1 MATQRV
7 QQWGITPPLTLVPP
21 TDQEL
26 AANDALIAE
35 LKKQNNFE
43 NHEDTERRKKVLTI
57 IQNATFEFVRQVCR
71 RQKLSQHVI
80 DNAGGKIF
88 TYGSF
93 RLGVFG
99 PGSDIDTLVVGPR
112 NVSRE
117 DFFSLFPSVL
127 ESVAPPNAIEELTP
141 VSDTYVPIIKMELC
155 GISIDLIYTRLML
168 AEVPRNQTLND
179 MNLLIGLGEV
189 DLRCL
194 NGTRVTD
201 EILELVPQQKPFRT
215 ALRAI
220 KLWAK
225 RRAIY
230 ANVVGFPGGVAWAM
244 LVARVC
250 QLYPKATGSVIVWKF
265 FKIIGQWQ
273 WPTPIILKPIEAGPR
288 SDLRIYPGDK
298 HHKMP
303 IITPAYPSMCSTHNV
318 TKSTR
323 EIVKREVARGGDI
336 VGKIWDGRSEWKD
349 LFTRHTF
356 FTQGYK
362 NYLSIIAASR
372 SKEAQQLWSGRVESK
387 VRLLAMALDDEE
399 TVILAHPF
407 NKGFDRVHE
416 CKSEE
421 EVDKVLKGSLQFQA
435 KGTKTETTD
444 LKNDPKHGAAAQD
457 EGDNINMPAV
467 TEEVEQDGVEHHRIF
482 TTTYYVGIEIS
493 TDKTKR
499 LDISWPIQDF
509 SLKCTDWRAK
519 DSNVNKYNENINSIQ
534 VVNTRNF
541 DLPNDVFEPGEAR
554 PTRPVKTKT
563 VAKQPP
569 SKKRG
574 LEAANLEAVDVV
586 VEQCRS

>member
-1 MATQRV
+1 MTMTTQRA
-7 QQWGITPPLTLVPP
+7 QQWGLTPPLTVVLP

-26 AANDALIAE
+26 AANDALIEE

-43 NHEDTERRKKVLTI
+43 SHEDTERRKKVLQLIQSATI
-57 IQNATFEFVRQVCR
+57 EFVRQVCR

-88 TYGSF
+88 TFGSF

-112 NVSRE
+112 NVSRD

-127 ESVAPPNAIEELTP
+127 ESLAPANAIEELTSVP
-141 VSDTYVPIIKMELC
+141 DAHVPIIKMELC
-155 GISIDLIYTRLML
+155 GISVDLIYTRLML
-168 AEVPRNQTLND
+168 SEVPKSQTLND
-179 MNLLIGLGEV
+179 MNLLIGLTET

-201 EILELVPQQKPFRT
+201 EILQLVPQQKPFRT

-230 ANVVGFPGGVAWAM
+230 ANIIGFPGGVAWAM

-250 QLYPKATGSVIVWKF
+250 QLYPKATGSVIVGKF
-265 FKIIGQWQ
+265 FNIIGRWQ
-273 WPTPIILKPIEAGPR
+273 WPTPILLKAIETGPR
-288 SDLRIYPGDK
+288 SDQRIYPSDK
-298 HHKMP
+298 FHKMP
-303 IITPAYPSMCSTHNV
+303 IITPAYPSMCSTHNITES
-318 TKSTR
+318 TK
-323 EIVKREVARGGDI
+323 EIIKREVVRGGEIAD
-336 VGKIWDGRSEWKD
+336 KIWHSKSEWKH

-362 NYLSIIAASR
+362 YYLSIIAASR
-372 SKEAQQLWSGRVESK
+372 SKEAQQIWSGRVESK
-387 VRLLAMALDDEE
+387 VRFLVMALDDNQSI
-399 TVILAHPF
+399 ILAHPF

-421 EVDKVLKGSLQFQA
+421 EVDKVLKGSLEFQA

-444 LKNDPKHGAAAQD
+444 LKNDAKHGAAAQD
-457 EGDNINMPAV
+457 GGDNINIPSV
-467 TEEVEQDGVEHHRIF
+467 TEEVDQNGVEHHIIF

-493 TDKTKR
+493 
-499 LDISWPIQDF
+499 PGM
-509 SLKCTDWRAK
+509 
-519 DSNVNKYNENINSIQ
+519 
-534 VVNTRNF
+534 
-541 DLPNDVFEPGEAR
+541 EPHR
-554 PTRPVKTKT
+554 
-563 VAKQPP
+563 
-569 SKKRG
+569 
-574 LEAANLEAVDVV
+574 
-586 VEQCRS
+586 